1 MGGRRSKSIRQV
13 FGKGNISIKRQLT
26 SAINKKDTK
35 QMSLSSFDL
44 VFKSKPSKLS
54 LGKAIKLMSVIAK
67 EATEKKG
74 MAKEA
79 SEKYAAKIWTDI
91 KSKEKIKPSE
101 ADRIFV
107 SSASRVLRRRG
118 KNE

>member
-13 FGKGNISIKRQLT
+13 FGKGNVSLKRTLT
-26 SAINKKDTK
+26 SAIKKKDTK

-44 VFKSKPSKLS
+44 VFSSKPSKFS
-54 LGKAIKLMSVIAK
+54 LGKAVKLMREVARESV
-67 EATEKKG
+67 EKK
-74 MAKEA
+74 ALSKEA
-79 SEKYAAKIWTDI
+79 SEKRAAKIWTEI
-91 KSKEKIKPSE
+91 KSKDKIKSSE
-101 ADRIFV
+101 ADKIFV